1 MHTIAG
7 YYIIEHLYESAS
19 SLVYRAKRQSDHLPV
34 VLKVLKESYP
44 SPERIAWFKRE
55 YEVTHALELPGIPH
69 VYGLE
74 TIHAV
79 RPPDNGPRE
88 TPGYTGT
95 PITCHP
101 APITWMMVL
110 EDFGGESLSRLK
122 LAGALSLTAFL
133 NLAIDVT
140 EILGQIHQRHT
151 MHKDIN
157 LSNIVCNPKT
167 RQIKIIDF
175 GISTVLS
182 REKPMFRNPNVLEG
196 TLDYMSPEQT
206 GRMNRAMDYRTDFY
220 SLGATLYE
228 LLTGQRPFVSDD
240 ALELV
245 HYHIARQPT
254 PPQEIHS
261 EIPRELSLV
270 ILKLMAKN
278 AEDRYQSA
286 YGLKADL
293 EYIRALVAYNADGQS
308 GARPIPPGRR
318 RPGARFAPG
327 RNDVSDR
334 FLIPQKLYGR
344 EAEVERL
351 LAAFER
357 VHAGG
362 LGMVLVEGA
371 GGIGKTSLV
380 QELYRPITL
389 RRGYVVSGKFEQ
401 LYRDVPY
408 AAFIQAFR
416 SLMRHILTENEANI
430 TAWREKL
437 LQALGSNGQ
446 VIIDVI
452 PEVALII
459 GEQPPVP
466 TLEPAQAKNRF
477 MRAFQQFIQVFTQPN
492 HPLVLFLDDL
502 QWADGAS
509 LKLIE
514 RVMTTPDS
522 HNLLLIAAFRDTE
535 EGPDYPLWLMV
546 RTIEQAG
553 VSVTRQTIAP
563 LDVAAVTRLIAET
576 LHHPEAQVA
585 PLAELVVQKTGGNP
599 FFLQEFLTSL
609 YVEELIDFD
618 HSSGRWQWDLRQI
631 QSQRITD
638 NVVELMTR
646 KVQRLNP
653 RSQEVLKLAAC
664 IGDYFDLVKLAVVW
678 QKPVSE
684 TAKDLEPAIM
694 EGMVVPLGDTYKL
707 MTLDVPGLGDA
718 INAEYAFAH
727 NRIQQ
732 AAYSLIPQQERQ
744 EVHWRIG
751 YLLLLDILP
760 AQREDH
766 IFDIVNQLNYGRAF
780 VSDQEECDELASLN
794 LIAGRKA
801 KASAAYEPAATY
813 LHLGLDLLNAQSW
826 HTQYVLALALHTEAT
841 ELAYLNADFAT
852 MESLG
857 AQVLHHA
864 GSVLDTV
871 PVYGVYIR
879 ALIAQS
885 KHAEAVATA
894 LHILEQLGIH
904 FPKEPDSED
913 IATGLEESR
922 DALNDKP
929 IHELLNLPEMTDPY
943 KLAAMRILTSTL
955 NAAYVAHPGLM
966 TLITCKMVALS
977 VNYGCTPM
985 SAHAYASYG
994 LLLCGD
1000 LDDIDAGYQF
1010 GQLAEQ
1016 LLERFDARE
1025 LKTRTLLVVNNFI
1038 RHWKDHAR
1046 ETIHP
1051 LLETYQI
1058 GVEVG
1063 DVEFA
1068 GLAIYVSASLSF
1080 YTGRQLE
1087 KLEQDMQHYD
1097 TVLAGIKQTRARSMN
1112 GLYRQLVLNLL
1123 GRSGN
1128 PCLLMGRS
1136 FHEEQMLPYYLETN
1150 DNTSIYY
1157 IYFSKLILCY
1167 LFDQYPEAVVFSEQA
1182 ETFSQSAVGSF
1193 SIALYHFY
1201 DSLARLALLNAE
1213 IREGIPHDHESHP
1226 ADECPQCAHLEKVA
1240 ANQQKMERWARNAPM
1255 NHLHKWYLVE
1265 AERCSVRGHMK
1276 DAREYYDLAIDLSR
1290 EHKYMNDEALAC
1302 ELTARFYLQQG
1313 RPRIAHVYL
1322 HDAHYAYQQWGAHA
1336 KVTHLEQRYPQFFL
1350 TTEKPSLPQ
1359 PIIVTASVVETDE
1372 KPSDTLDAASVMKAS
1387 QAIFGEIVLE
1397 QLITKL
1403 MRVFIENAGAQRG
1416 LLLLEGAEDWVVE
1429 AEHWID
1435 HSGIQQGAGSPD
1447 TDTNKVPYTIV
1458 HYVARTR
1465 ESLILHDAR
1474 QEHAFVQD
1482 RYIQSHRPQSILC
1495 MPLVYEQQ
1503 LIGMLYL
1510 ENNLATGAFTQSRV
1524 ETLNLL
1530 ASQAAI
1536 SLVHARLYRRME
1548 DMVKARTAELSKT
1561 NEALQSEITEH
1572 QRTEVALQQAKE
1584 SAEAANR
1591 AKSAFLANMSH
1602 ELRTPLNA
1610 ILGFAQIMG
1619 RSRNLPPDHRENVRV
1634 IHRSGEHLLNLI
1646 NSVLDLSKIEAGH
1659 MHLNENSFDLHRML
1673 DDLVE
1678 MFQLRARQKR
1688 LLLTFERAPGVPQLV
1703 MADEV
1708 KLRQILMNLL
1718 NNAIKFTHEGGVT
1731 LRVLRCDDTAS
1742 NHHRSFPPCLRFTV
1756 EDTGPGIAE
1765 DEQKT
1770 LFTAFSQTR
1779 TGLQS
1784 QEGTGLGLS
1793 ISRKFVQLMGGDLQV
1808 RSYVGIGSSFSFA
1821 MPIKPPEPSPL
1832 DNQPDSRLVIGM
1844 QEGQPSYRILVVDD
1858 QWDNRYLLV
1867 KLLKPMGFAV
1877 EEASTGLEAIELVK
1891 TWEPHLIW
1899 MDVRLPG
1906 MDGHETT
1913 RRIRALP
1920 GGTTIPIIA
1929 LTASTY
1935 EGVEHMLQEAG
1946 YDDFLR
1952 KPVRDSELF
1961 EMIHKHLGV
1970 QYVYQEMQG
1979 DSSRRRTPGATADD
1993 TDRFGLPEERLDLS
2007 NQALT
2012 PETLCT
2018 MPEQWVQDLHMAA
2031 TLGDID
2037 KLYRLI
2043 EQIRPHHRSLAETL
2057 TNIVGMF
2064 QFEQITAVTVLC
2076 SH

>member
-7 YYIIEHLYESAS
+7 YYIVEHLYESAS
-19 SLVYRAKRQSDHLPV
+19 SLVYRAKSQSDHHPV

-55 YEVTHALELPGIPH
+55 YEVTRALELPGIPH

-79 RPPDNGPRE
+79 RPPDSGSRD
-88 TPGYTGT
+88 TLDHSKA

-133 NLAIDVT
+133 TLAIDVT
-140 EILGQIHQRHT
+140 EILGQIHQHHT

-157 LSNIVCNPKT
+157 LSNIVFNPYT
-167 RQIKIIDF
+167 RQVKIIDF
-175 GISTVLS
+175 GIATVLS

-196 TLDYMSPEQT
+196 TLAYMSPEQT

-245 HYHIARQPT
+245 HYHIARQPV
-254 PPQEIHS
+254 PPHEINS
-261 EIPRELSLV
+261 DIPRELSLV

-293 EYIRALVAYNADGQS
+293 EYIRALVDSMAPESSAP
-308 GARPIPPGRR
+308 RPIPPGRR
-318 RPGARFAPG
+318 RPGARFGPG

-344 EAEVERL
+344 EDEVERL
-351 LAAFER
+351 LATFER

-362 LGMVLVEGA
+362 LEMVLVEGA

-380 QELYRPITL
+380 QELHRPITL

-416 SLMRHILTENEANI
+416 SLMRHILTESEANI
-430 TAWREKL
+430 AMWREKL
-437 LQALGSNGQ
+437 LHVLGSNGQ

-459 GEQPPVP
+459 GEQPTVP
-466 TLEPAQAKNRF
+466 TLEPAQARNRF
-477 MRAFQQFIQVFTQPN
+477 MMVFQQFIQVFTQPQ

-514 RVMTTPDS
+514 RVMTASDS
-522 HNLLLIAAFRDTE
+522 HNLLLIAAFRDVE

-553 VSVTRQTIAP
+553 VPVNRHTIAP

-576 LHHPEAQVA
+576 LHHAEARVT

-618 HSSGRWQWDLRQI
+618 YDSGHWQWDLRKI

-732 AAYSLIPQQERQ
+732 ASYSLIPTQERQ

-760 AQREDH
+760 DQREEH

-780 VSDQEECDELASLN
+780 VADQDERDELASLN
-794 LIAGRKA
+794 LMAGKKA
-801 KASAAYEPAATY
+801 KASAAYDPAATY
-813 LHLGLDLLNAQSW
+813 LNLGLELLNEESW
-826 HTQYVLALALHTEAT
+826 HTHYTLALELHTEAT

-852 MESLG
+852 MECLG
-857 AQVLHHA
+857 NLVLQHA
-864 GSVLDTV
+864 NSVLDTV

-885 KHAEAVATA
+885 KHAEAVTTA
-894 LHILEQLGIH
+894 LHILDQLGIH
-904 FPKEPDSED
+904 FPRNPDSAD
-913 IATGLEESR
+913 IAAGLDESR
-922 DALNDKP
+922 DALADKP
-929 IHELLNLPEMTDPY
+929 IHTLLNLPEMTDPN

-955 NAAYVAHPGLM
+955 NAAYVANPGLM
-966 TLITCKMVALS
+966 TLITGKMVALS

-1000 LDDIDAGYQF
+1000 PDDIDTGYQF
-1010 GQLAEQ
+1010 GELAEQ

-1097 TVLAGIKQTRARSMN
+1097 TVLASIKQTRARSMN
-1112 GLYRQLVLNLL
+1112 GLYHQVVLNLL
-1123 GRSGN
+1123 GKSGN

-1136 FHEEQMLPYYLETN
+1136 FHEEHMLPHYLENN
-1150 DNTSIYY
+1150 DKTSIYY

-1167 LFDQYPEAVVFSEQA
+1167 LFDRYPEAVVFSEQA

-1201 DSLARLALLNAE
+1201 DSLARLALLQTPE
-1213 IREGIPHDHESHP
+1213 FSEGLQSDTYSD
-1226 ADECPQCAHLEKVA
+1226 DECPNGAHLKKIA
-1240 ANQQKMERWARNAPM
+1240 ANQHKMYRWARNAPM

-1265 AERCSVRGHMK
+1265 AERASITGQTK
-1276 DAREYYDLAIDLSR
+1276 EAREYYDLAIDLAR
-1290 EHKYMNDEALAC
+1290 EHKYINDEALAC
-1302 ELTARFYLQQG
+1302 ELAARFYIQQG
-1313 RPRIAHVYL
+1313 RARIAHVYL
-1322 HDAHYAYQQWGAHA
+1322 HDAHYAYQQWGAQA
-1336 KVTHLEQRYPQFFL
+1336 KVTHLEQSYPQFFH
-1350 TTEKPSLPQ
+1350 TTEKPTPPP
-1359 PIIVTASVVETDE
+1359 PIVVTASVIETDE
-1372 KPSDTLDAASVMKAS
+1372 KPSDTLDATSVMKAS

-1435 HSGIQQGAGSPD
+1435 HQGIQQRPD
-1447 TDTNKVPYTIV
+1447 TSDTPNERVPYTIV

-1482 RYIQSHRPQSILC
+1482 QYIQTKHPQSILC
-1495 MPLVYEQQ
+1495 MPLVYEAQ
-1503 LIGMLYL
+1503 LTGMLYL
-1510 ENNLATGAFTQSRV
+1510 ENNLATGAFTQRRV

-1536 SLVHARLYRRME
+1536 SLVHAHLYRRME
-1548 DMVKARTAELSKT
+1548 DMVAARTAELSRA
-1561 NEALQSEITEH
+1561 NQALQAEIVEH
-1572 QRTEVALQQAKE
+1572 QRTEAALQQAKD

-1659 MHLNENSFDLHRML
+1659 MNLNENSFDLHRLL

-1678 MFQLRARQKR
+1678 MFQLRARQKQ
-1688 LLLTFERAPGVPQLV
+1688 LLLTFERAPGVPQIVL
-1703 MADEV
+1703 ADEI

-1731 LRVLRCDDTAS
+1731 LRVLRCEDS
-1742 NHHRSFPPCLRFTV
+1742 PSGHHPPSLSCLRFAV
-1756 EDTGPGIAE
+1756 EDTGPGIDE
-1765 DEQKT
+1765 DELHT

-1779 TGLQS
+1779 SGLQA

-1793 ISRKFVQLMGGDLQV
+1793 ISRKFVQLMGGDMHV
-1808 RSYVGIGSSFSFA
+1808 RSYVGIGSSFSFDL
-1821 MPIKPPEPSPL
+1821 PIKTPETVRTPHPR
-1832 DNQPDSRLVIGM
+1832 DTRMVIGM
-1844 QEGQPSYRILVVDD
+1844 AGEQTTYRILVVDD
-1858 QWDNRYLLV
+1858 QWNNRYLLV
-1867 KLLKPMGFAV
+1867 KLLKPLGFVV
-1877 EEASTGLEAIELVK
+1877 EEASNGHEAIEKVQEW
-1891 TWEPHLIW
+1891 TPDLIW

-1906 MDGHETT
+1906 MDGYEAT
-1913 RRIRALP
+1913 RRIRTLP
-1920 GGTTIPIIA
+1920 GGQNIPIIA

-1935 EGVEHMLQEAG
+1935 EGAEHTVLESG
-1946 YDDFLR
+1946 YNDFLR

-1961 EMIHKHLGV
+1961 EMMHKHLGV
-1970 QYVYQEMQG
+1970 QYIYHEPAG
-1979 DSSRRRTPGATADD
+1979 EYHAEGHPRSTTDNGNDSGYYDRPTTVSVTA
-1993 TDRFGLPEERLDLS
+1993 LK
-2007 NQALT
+2007 
-2012 PETLCT
+2012 PETLRA
-2018 MPEQWVQDLHMAA
+2018 MSPQWVNDLHMAA

-2037 KLYRLI
+2037 RLYRLI
-2043 EQIRPHHRSLAETL
+2043 DQIRHSHHHLAQEL
-2057 TNIVGMF
+2057 TDIVGAF
-2064 QFEQITAVTVLC
+2064 QFETITAMTVLC
-2076 SH
+2076 NS